1 MVEKREIKVNALKG
15 ESDERIK
22 EVKKVTAKDEI
33 VQTLH
38 SSVISGR
45 KL

>member
-22 EVKKVTAKDEI
+22 EVKRSHCK
-33 VQTLH
+33 
-38 SSVISGR
+38 R
-45 KL
+45 